1 MWVTRRSSM
10 PNFKQTGCDSS
21 EQTPRWYAV
30 HTRYQ
35 NEQAVAKS
43 LLNKGFS
50 VFLPTYNALHRWS
63 DRKKLV
69 TLPLFPGYLFFAD
82 EINRWVQILSTP
94 GVNAIV
100 RIGNVPAEI
109 PNDEIVAIR
118 RVVES
123 ALCVEPHPFLSSGD
137 LVRIKSGP
145 LEGLEGIVSRK
156 KDALRLVLSIRIL
169 GQSAAVEID
178 GCVVER
184 VGPPRPIVPEHI
196 AWMSRKSPVS
206 HS

>member
-1 MWVTRRSSM
+1 MPSSR
-10 PNFKQTGCDSS
+10 QTGNGSTV
-21 EQTPRWYAV
+21 QPPRWYAA

-50 VFLPTYNALHRWS
+50 VFLPTYDSLHRWS
-63 DRKKLV
+63 DRKKVV

-82 EINRWVQILSTP
+82 EINRWIQILSTP

-100 RIGNVPAEI
+100 KIGNVPAEI
-109 PNDEIVAIR
+109 PNEEIVAIR
-118 RVVES
+118 RIVES
-123 ALCVEPHPFLSSGD
+123 TLRAEPHPFISSGD

-178 GCVVER
+178 GCLVER
-184 VGPPRPIVPEHI
+184 MGAPRPIVRDHNG
-196 AWMSRKSPVS
+196 WMSRNPPAPY
-206 HS
+206 

>member
-1 MWVTRRSSM
+1 M
-10 PNFKQTGCDSS
+10 PNFQQTGSAS
-21 EQTPRWYAV
+21 FNQIPRWYAI

-35 NEQAVAKS
+35 NEQTVAKS

-50 VFLPTYNALHRWS
+50 VFLPTYNSLHRWS

-82 EINRWVQILSTP
+82 EISRWIQILSTP
-94 GVNAIV
+94 GVNAIIK
-100 RIGNVPAEI
+100 IGNAPAEI

-123 ALCVEPHPFLSSGD
+123 TLYVEPHPFLSNGD

-184 VGPPRPIVPEHI
+184 VGPPRPIVPDHI
-196 AWMSRKSPVS
+196 GWMPRNTPAPNS
-206 HS
+206 

>member
-1 MWVTRRSSM
+1 M
-10 PNFKQTGCDSS
+10 PNFQQTGDDSFD
-21 EQTPRWYAV
+21 QTPRWYAI

-50 VFLPTYNALHRWS
+50 VFLPTYDSLHRWS

-82 EINRWVQILSTP
+82 EINRWIQILSTP

-100 RIGNVPAEI
+100 KIGNAPAEI

-123 ALCVEPHPFLSSGD
+123 TLRVEPHPFLASGD
-137 LVRIKSGP
+137 LVRINSGP

-184 VGPPRPIVPEHI
+184 MGPPRPMVPDHSG
-196 AWMSRKSPVS
+196 WMSRDPSVP

>member
-1 MWVTRRSSM
+1 MWVTRRSFM
-10 PNFKQTGCDSS
+10 PNLQQADSFS
-21 EQTPRWYAV
+21 FDRTPRWYAI

-43 LLNKGFS
+43 LLNKGFC
-50 VFLPTYNALHRWS
+50 VFLPTYNSLHRWS

-82 EINRWVQILSTP
+82 EISRWIQILSTP
-94 GVNAIV
+94 GVNAII

-109 PNDEIVAIR
+109 PNDEVVAIR

-123 ALCVEPHPFLSSGD
+123 TLCAEPHPFLSSGD
-137 LVRIKSGP
+137 LVRIRSGP

-184 VGPPRPIVPEHI
+184 VGPPRPIVPDHI
-196 AWMSRKSPVS
+196 GWTSRNPPAP
-206 HS
+206 HW

>member
-1 MWVTRRSSM
+1 M
-10 PNFKQTGCDSS
+10 PNFQQTGNDSFD
-21 EQTPRWYAV
+21 QTPRWYAI

-50 VFLPTYNALHRWS
+50 VFLPTYDSLHRWS

-82 EINRWVQILSTP
+82 EINRWIQILSTP

-100 RIGNVPAEI
+100 KIGNAPAEI

-123 ALCVEPHPFLSSGD
+123 TLRVEPHPFLASGD
-137 LVRIKSGP
+137 LVRINSGP

-184 VGPPRPIVPEHI
+184 MGPPCPMVPDHSG
-196 AWMSRKSPVS
+196 WMSRDPSVP

>member
-1 MWVTRRSSM
+1 MS
-10 PNFKQTGCDSS
+10 NFQQTEDASLDR
-21 EQTPRWYAV
+21 TPRWYAI

-43 LLNKGFS
+43 LLHKGFS
-50 VFLPTYNALHRWS
+50 VFLPTYNSLHRWS

-82 EINRWVQILSTP
+82 EINRWIQILSTP
-94 GVNAIV
+94 GVNAIIK
-100 RIGNVPAEI
+100 IGNVPAEI

-118 RVVES
+118 RIVES
-123 ALCVEPHPFLSSGD
+123 TLRVEPHPFLSSGD
-137 LVRIKSGP
+137 LVRITSGP
-145 LEGLEGIVSRK
+145 LEGLEGMVSRK

-169 GQSAAVEID
+169 GQSASVEID

-184 VGPPRPIVPEHI
+184 VGPPRPIVPEPI
-196 AWMSRKSPVS
+196 GWMSRNPPGPNS
-206 HS
+206 

>member
-1 MWVTRRSSM
+1 MS
-10 PNFKQTGCDSS
+10 NFQQTGGFSVD
-21 EQTPRWYAV
+21 QTPRWYAI

-50 VFLPTYNALHRWS
+50 VFLPTYNSLHRWS

-69 TLPLFPGYLFFAD
+69 TLPLFPGYLFLAD
-82 EINRWVQILSTP
+82 DIGRWIQILSTP
-94 GVNAIV
+94 GVNSIIK
-100 RIGNVPAEI
+100 IGNVPAEI
-109 PNDEIVAIR
+109 PDDEIVAIR

-123 ALCVEPHPFLSSGD
+123 ALCVEPHPYLSSGD

-184 VGPPRPIVPEHI
+184 LGPPRPIVPDQI
-196 AWMSRKSPVS
+196 GWMSRNPSAS

>member
-1 MWVTRRSSM
+1 M
-10 PNFKQTGCDSS
+10 PNFQQTLNVSS
-21 EQTPRWYAV
+21 DQIPRWYAI

-35 NEQAVAKS
+35 NEQAVANS

-50 VFLPTYNALHRWS
+50 VFLPSYISLHRWS

-82 EINRWVQILSTP
+82 EIDRWVQILSTP
-94 GVNAIV
+94 GVNAIIK
-100 RIGNVPAEI
+100 IGNAPAEI
-109 PNDEIVAIR
+109 PNEEIVAIR
-118 RVVES
+118 RIAES
-123 ALCVEPHPFLSSGD
+123 TLSAEPHPFLSSGD

-169 GQSAAVEID
+169 GQSASVEID

-184 VGPPRPIVPEHI
+184 VGSPQPIVPDHI
-196 AWMSRKSPVS
+196 GCMSRNPLAQ